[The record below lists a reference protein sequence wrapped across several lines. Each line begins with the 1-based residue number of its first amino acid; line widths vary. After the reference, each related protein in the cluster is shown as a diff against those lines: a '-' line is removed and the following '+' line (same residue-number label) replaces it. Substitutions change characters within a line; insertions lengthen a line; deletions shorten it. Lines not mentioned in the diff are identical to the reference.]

1 MSKILQKNLPL
12 VIALVLLISLF
23 LVIGIST
30 SSTTALASSDSLTG
44 VKETFT
50 MAQLSDIHYFSL
62 DYCYA
67 YYHDEAGQIKYI
79 DKTDESW
86 LSSDFNTD
94 TYGDTKLVTESGMVL
109 SAVIQNLLNSA
120 QSAATSGDADAID
133 AIPDVLI
140 STGDLS
146 KNSERIALI
155 DVANALRYLQN
166 EMRKIEDSHGNKLWE
181 NFQVFAIPGNHDLY
195 NGNASIYD
203 NSLQTGSADGH
214 SIPTDTLDTKTFA
227 QIFESLGY
235 PTYDPATQQVAN
247 TKVAAYAGGKND
259 LEYWYSVYTG
269 EYVTSS
275 LATNIKITYYSE
287 AIQNIADKLANGED
301 VTDDDYLAI
310 DASNNVLSYAINFFT
325 DSAKTTS
332 TGYTLFMM
340 DSSEREETDSVIP
353 VAISNAEINKITIN
367 DFKTGATPKYYYLD
381 GTSYVAI
388 ESLSE
393 LLTLLRNDEII
404 FYNTG
409 YDHITGGRITVEAL
423 DWVESLTKAEN
434 ATLNNFGN
442 ASLSNYE
449 ETFIIAAHHN
459 FLPHFDMED
468 EIVKDFTLYNWEY
481 IAKRLCQMGIR
492 YAYSGHM
499 HTSDMQSYVD
509 VNGNV
514 LYDYQTGSTIS
525 YASPMRIMQ
534 FDRNYSNNEY
544 LVEDVTST
552 LKVLEEL
559 REAPSQKITSAAPWD
574 DSAVITES
582 MTDQEKF
589 EARFALNPDYFTY
602 CYFYDKLSSYSY
614 NEYISEDIYNR
625 LIDRMLENFV
635 SFKMIDSLK
644 ETLKEFL
651 VNDFAEMAKSN
662 SLLSGFADYGPI
674 LYDVADSL
682 IDQIMYKLDFKAITN
697 YLTGEKFTAEN
708 AIEFVDQIVQPFLNK
723 EFGKE
728 GSKMNIKEI
737 AANIITRHNSGTEL
751 QGIDHLYN
759 PELNLLEKDK
769 TYAYALKDMCEQANS
784 GKLVDDLLNTLLSPL
799 LTQEQSLIKQ
809 LYTFKFDFSS
819 VVEKY
824 GTDQKKIDQLNNL
837 FGMISS
843 LIQSEE
849 ITVSNFR
856 LEDVLVSS
864 IVSGLINSLLENN
877 FGVTIGNGSLIDFAE
892 DFINKYMTDALYTNL
907 GGYVEQ
913 IIVAFATDETADIV
927 PITQDVIDTD
937 GTDGTISVEK
947 LCSIPVPL
955 RYTNGSNVSVENYAM
970 IGETQYTYVQG
981 QIVPYSANVADYEN
995 GRTPNHFIA
1004 AFDNEAPQTSFDISF
1019 YTAEEV
1025 YAYIQLFDN
1034 DGNLIAELSTLPD
1047 VATYAKDS
1055 TTYNMESGKYLDSF
1069 KNSITTAEDIKIDMK
1084 SLAVP
1089 SYVPLIDLGVL
1100 CLTHAEVDY
1109 EVDKTEYTYGSTDR
1123 DAALTNSVMFYNH
1136 NTITISGLS
1145 ANTTYKYRVY
1155 GITKGLY
1162 NVEAEEFYG
1171 DNAIQYYSLTDYVYL
1186 IKADNTKANYSVAPT
1201 TTIGTNEKVFSFKTA
1216 LATDSNEAF
1225 DFLAVADPQG
1235 TLQSNYDVTK
1245 AVFDKIAT
1253 DSRFNGYSFIANA
1266 GDMTDNGK
1274 NYLQWSLALD
1284 TMVEYYANTTVF
1296 MAAGN
1301 HESGSNS
1308 FVNFLTQ
1315 TAPDAQNIEDGMYY
1329 SFTYGNSHFV
1339 VLNTNDSDGKDGLG
1353 ATQLEWLINDL
1364 ENNDSTWTF
1373 VVLHKSLY
1381 SVGSHTNDPEVV
1393 KMREQ
1398 LTEIFAKYGV
1408 DVVIQGHDHTYSSTN
1423 FIDADGE
1430 GTFGATNKDG
1440 FVVNA
1445 DGVVYMTIGT
1455 IGNKYYEYLGNE
1467 EFANLIN
1474 DDRTI
1479 AETLSYQTFAYF
1491 TVDGDKLTIKD
1502 VKYNNGELTVFG
1514 ELKITKELGDIAS
1527 ATSAIKI
1534 NGTPLKLN
1542 STIKVDKKNLEAS
1555 IDMSE
1560 VSLQEGQSIKFY
1572 DANGN
1577 LVTNLVANKKAP
1589 VTYTV
1594 KLITDD
1600 ETITLGTITLEVEN
1614 PGLSAGAIAGITVA
1628 CVVVAA
1634 GIAVAV
1640 SLVVIKKKKGAVTN
1654 ENSDNNDSDN
1664 NVDEK

>member
-12 VIALVLLISLF
+12 LIAVVLMLSLF

-30 SSTTALASSDSLTG
+30 TSTAALANSDSLTG

-67 YYHDEAGQIKYI
+67 YYHDELGNIKYI

-109 SAVIQNLLNSA
+109 SAVIQNFISKA
-120 QSAATSGDADAID
+120 QAAALSGDANEID

-140 STGDLS
+140 TTGDLS

-166 EMRKIEDSHGNKLWE
+166 SMRAIEDSDGNNPWE
-181 NFQVFAIPGNHDLY
+181 YFQVFAIPGNHDLY
-195 NGNASIYD
+195 NGNASVYD

-214 SIPTDTLDTKTFA
+214 SMPTDTLDTKTFA
-227 QIFESLGY
+227 QVFESLGY
-235 PTYDPATQQVAN
+235 PTYSSLTQSVAN
-247 TKVAAYAGGKND
+247 TKIETYAGSKND
-259 LEYWYSVYTG
+259 PEYWYSIYTG
-269 EYVTSS
+269 SYVTSS
-275 LATNIKITYYSE
+275 LADNIKITYYSD
-287 AIQNIADKLANGED
+287 ALQKIANKLANSEI
-301 VTDDDYLAI
+301 VTDKDYLTI
-310 DASNNVLSYAINFFT
+310 DASNNVLSYAINFFS
-325 DSAKTTS
+325 DSTKSVS

-340 DSSEREETDSVIP
+340 DSSEREETEDVIP
-353 VAISNAEINKITIN
+353 VALSNAEINNISIN
-367 DFKTGATPKYYYLD
+367 DFGTNVTPKYFYINNNEYI
-381 GTSYVAI
+381 AI
-388 ESLSE
+388 KSLGE
-393 LLTLLRNDEII
+393 LATLLQNDTDI

-409 YDHITGGRITVEAL
+409 YDHITGGRITEAAI
-423 DWVESLTKAEN
+423 DWVESLTKPEN
-434 ATLNNFGN
+434 ASVANFGN
-442 ASLSNYE
+442 THLTTYE

-509 VNGNV
+509 VNGKV

-525 YASPMRIMQ
+525 YASPTRIMQ
-534 FDRNYSNNEY
+534 FVRNYSNDGY
-544 LVEDVTST
+544 LVEDVTSN
-552 LKVLEEL
+552 LKILEEL
-559 REAPSQKITSAAPWD
+559 KEAPSQNITTAAAWN
-574 DSAVITES
+574 DSASITKE
-582 MTDQEKF
+582 MTAQQKF

-602 CYFYDKLSSYSY
+602 CYFYDKLSVDSY

-635 SFKMIDSLK
+635 SFKMIDK
-644 ETLKEFL
+644 VKATLKEFL
-651 VNDFAEMAKSN
+651 VNDFSQMAKNN

-682 IDQIMYKLDFKAITN
+682 IDQILYNIDFKSITN

-708 AIEFVDQIVQPFLNK
+708 AIDFVDQIVQPFLNK

-728 GSKMNIKEI
+728 GAKLNIKKI
-737 AANIITRHNSGTEL
+737 AAQIITRHNSGTEL
-751 QGIDHLYN
+751 QGIDHLYT
-759 PELNLLEKDK
+759 PELNILEADK
-769 TYAYALKDMCEQANS
+769 LYAYALKDMCQQANS
-784 GKLVDDLLNTLLSPL
+784 GKLVDDLLNTLISPL
-799 LTQEQSLIKQ
+799 LTQDTSLIKQ

-819 VVEKY
+819 LIEKY
-824 GTDQKKIDQLNNL
+824 GTNQKKIDQLNNL
-837 FGMISS
+837 FNMVAG
-843 LIQSEE
+843 LIQSDE

-864 IVSGLINSLLENN
+864 IVSGLIDSILEDN
-877 FGVTIGNGSLIDFAE
+877 FGISIGNGSLIDFAE
-892 DFINKYMTDALYTNL
+892 DFIGKYMTDALYTNL

-913 IIVAFATDETADIV
+913 ILVAFSTDETADIV
-927 PITQDVIDTD
+927 PITQELINTY
-937 GTDGTISVEK
+937 GTNGTISVEK

-955 RYTNGSNVSVENYAM
+955 RYTTGNNVAVENYAL

-981 QIVPYSANVADYEN
+981 QAVPYSANVADYEN

-1004 AFDNEAPQTSFDISF
+1004 AFDNEAPQTAFDISF

-1025 YAYIQLFDN
+1025 YAFIQVFDN
-1034 DGNLIAELSTLPD
+1034 DGNLIAELSTLPGI
-1047 VATYAKDS
+1047 ATYEKDS
-1055 TTYNMESGKYLDSF
+1055 TSYKMESGKYLNSF
-1069 KNSITTAEDIKIDMK
+1069 KNSITAGNGVKIEMK

-1100 CLTHAEVDY
+1100 CLTHGEVDY

-1123 DAALTNSVMFYNH
+1123 DAAITNSVMFYNH
-1136 NTITISGLS
+1136 NMITISGLS

-1162 NVEAEEFYG
+1162 NVEEEEFYG
-1171 DNAIQYYSLTDYVYL
+1171 NNAVKYYSLTDYVYL
-1186 IKADNTKANYSVAPT
+1186 VKGDNTKANYSVAPT
-1201 TTIGTNEKVFSFKTA
+1201 ATIGSNEKVFSFKTA
-1216 LATDSNEAF
+1216 LATDSDEAF
-1225 DFLAVADPQG
+1225 DFLAISDPQG

-1245 AVFDKIAT
+1245 AVFDKIAA
-1253 DSRFNGYSFIANA
+1253 DSRFNGYSFITNG

-1284 TMVEYYANTTVF
+1284 TLVEYYANTTVF

-1308 FVNFLTQ
+1308 FRNFLTQ

-1329 SFTYGNSHFV
+1329 SFTYGNSHFI

-1353 ATQLEWLINDL
+1353 TTQLEWLENDL

-1398 LTEIFAKYGV
+1398 LTKVFAKYGV

-1423 FIDADGE
+1423 FIDENGE

-1440 FVVNA
+1440 FVVNK

-1467 EFANLIN
+1467 AFQGLI
-1474 DDRTI
+1474 DDNRTI

-1491 TVDGDKLTIKD
+1491 SVDGDKLTIKD
-1502 VKYNNGELTVFG
+1502 VKYADGELTVFG

-1527 ATSAIKI
+1527 ATNAIKI
-1534 NGTPLKLN
+1534 NGTALKLN
-1542 STIKVDKKNLEAS
+1542 STIKVDKNNLEAS
-1555 IDMSE
+1555 IDMSG
-1560 VSLQEGQSIKFY
+1560 VTLQEGQSIKFY

-1577 LVTNLVANKKAP
+1577 VVTNLVANKKAP

-1594 KLITDD
+1594 KLITSD
-1600 ETITLGTITLEVEN
+1600 ETITLGTVTLEVEN
-1614 PGLSAGAIAGITVA
+1614 LGLSAGAIAGISVA

-1634 GIAVAV
+1634 GIAATI
-1640 SLVVIKKKKGAVTN
+1640 SIVVIKKKKAAVTS
-1654 ENSDNNDSDN
+1654 ENSDN
-1664 NVDEK
+1664 VDKGEN